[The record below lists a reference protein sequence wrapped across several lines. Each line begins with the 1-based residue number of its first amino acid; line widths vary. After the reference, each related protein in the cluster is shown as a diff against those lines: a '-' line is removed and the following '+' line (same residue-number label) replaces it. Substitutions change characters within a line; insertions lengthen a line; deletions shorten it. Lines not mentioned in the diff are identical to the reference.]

1 MIIPRSPEVFLS
13 LFSMLYIYLLNEWI
27 NKVMDSGD
35 MELDLVEKLQLKD
48 F

>member
-1 MIIPRSPEVFLS
+1 MIIPRIFLS
-13 LFSMLYIYLLNEWI
+13 LFSMLYIYLLNEWM